1 MHIVTIHFVST
12 FSKDRDLRILV
23 EYPGTDKIVF
33 ITHIF
38 GLHQFYRVGTM
49 QRKKYALQLNLI
61 FPESSLRR

>member
-12 FSKDRDLRILV
+12 FSKDRVLRILV

-38 GLHQFYRVGTM
+38 SLHQFYRVGAM
-49 QRKKYALQLNLI
+49 QRKDTLCN
-61 FPESSLRR
+61 

>member
-1 MHIVTIHFVST
+1 MHIVTIHFVRT

-49 QRKKYALQLNLI
+49 QRKDTLC
-61 FPESSLRR
+61 S